1 MRILRKKENTERERE
16 YLERKRILREKDNTE
31 RER

>member
-16 YLERKRILREKDNTE
+16 YLERKRILREKENT
-31 RER
+31 